1 MERAQRPQT
10 RSVASGEHGL
20 GVLVLVPSP
29 ERGEFAIRALGSGTC
44 HQAQRWQGLAM
55 KATMVLLLHLLSR
68 LATLLGFGGTTA
80 CVGQL

>member
-1 MERAQRPQT
+1 MAALEEVHWTMNQLT
-10 RSVASGEHGL
+10 E
-20 GVLVLVPSP
+20 P
-29 ERGEFAIRALGSGTC
+29 ERGEFASRALGSGTC
-44 HQAQRWQGLAM
+44 RQAQRWQGLAM